1 MWVLFGFFLLSQ
13 LDGLG
18 AVGTGFVEVC
28 VCVFKTYSPLPTLAP
43 GNLSRMS
50 LALLVCIQS
59 AKIPGCVCGGGGV
72 EGRVNCAP
80 ESEADRVSLVMLLS
94 PWRWLEGR
102 GGGGVRIFWVGWG
115 LMQHHD

>member
-18 AVGTGFVEVC
+18 AVGIGLVELFFFFFS
-28 VCVFKTYSPLPTLAP
+28 FKTHNPLPTLAS

-59 AKIPGCVCGGGGV
+59 AEIPGVGWGVLRSGGGV
-72 EGRVNCAP
+72 A
-80 ESEADRVSLVMLLS
+80 LLS
-94 PWRWLEGR
+94 LKLIGC
-102 GGGGVRIFWVGWG
+102 
-115 LMQHHD
+115 H

>member
-18 AVGTGFVEVC
+18 AVGTGFVELVFFFF
-28 VCVFKTYSPLPTLAP
+28 FKTCNPLPTLAS

-59 AKIPGCVCGGGGV
+59 AEIPGGVGGDKG
-72 EGRVNCAP
+72 EGELR
-80 ESEADRVSLVMLLS
+80 S
-94 PWRWLEGR
+94 
-102 GGGGVRIFWVGWG
+102 
-115 LMQHHD
+115 